1 MVFLTILLSFF
12 ADSILIDLLPL
23 STVFCKYKGITSTK
37 HPIFATKENGKEF
50 LMSDNCTLCAEAAEN
65 TKKLDAIIAKYKNTR
80 GALIPVLH
88 EAQEVYG
95 YLPLEVQRAIAEQLN
110 IPLAEVYGVVSFY
123 TQFSINPKGKYRIN
137 VCMGTACYVK
147 GANEILDKFKTMLS
161 IDVGECT
168 EDGKYSLDACR
179 CIGACGLAPVVTV
192 NDEVFGKLVADD
204 VDEIIDK
211 FDRLQEV

>member
-1 MVFLTILLSFF
+1 
-12 ADSILIDLLPL
+12 
-23 STVFCKYKGITSTK
+23 
-37 HPIFATKENGKEF
+37 
-50 LMSDNCTLCAEAAEN
+50 MSNNCTMCEGAQKNAE
-65 TKKLDAIIAKYKNTR
+65 KLDAIIEKYKDTR

-95 YLPLEVQRAIAEQLN
+95 YLPIEVQKIIAEKLN

-123 TQFSINPKGKYRIN
+123 TQFSINPKGKYQVN

-147 GANEILDKFKTMLS
+147 GSSEILDKFRTRLS

-168 EDGKYSLDACR
+168 EDGKYSLHACR

-192 NDEVFGKLVADD
+192 NDEVFGKLTADD
-204 VDEIIDK
+204 VDGIIDK
-211 FDRLQEV
+211 YDEL